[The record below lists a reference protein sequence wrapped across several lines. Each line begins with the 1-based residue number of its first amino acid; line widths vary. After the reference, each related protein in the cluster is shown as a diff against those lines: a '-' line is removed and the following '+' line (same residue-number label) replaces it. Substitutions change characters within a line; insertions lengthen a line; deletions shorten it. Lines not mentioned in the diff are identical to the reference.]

1 MVAKTGKIDFANN
14 RASNCSSIL
23 LIEYS
28 IVNRVLIEILYL
40 WNLKTNCS
48 WEFVL
53 WAMGAL
59 VKVNDVR
66 FIGRWANLID
76 LNLLDL
82 SITDVFK

>member
-1 MVAKTGKIDFANN
+1 
-14 RASNCSSIL
+14 
-23 LIEYS
+23 
-28 IVNRVLIEILYL
+28 
-40 WNLKTNCS
+40 
-48 WEFVL
+48 
-53 WAMGAL
+53 MGAL